1 MSFLFGN
8 NKLNDSMYVI
18 AGLGNKGKEYD
29 NTRHNAGFMFI
40 DELAD
45 RLNINVS
52 SNKFDA
58 LCGQGFY
65 NGKKVFLLKPQTYMN
80 LSGNA
85 VAQVC
90 NYYKIPLNTNLMIT
104 YDDTALPLGNLR
116 IRENGS
122 AGGHNGMKS
131 IINALRGD
139 SFIRI
144 RLGIGE
150 KTTDDLADYVL
161 GKMTSDENVR
171 LKNAVKNAAD
181 AALMIIEKDVS
192 AAMNEYNTKKK
203 RVFE

>member
-1 MSFLFGN
+1 MGFLFGN
-8 NKLNDSMYVI
+8 NRLNDGVYII

-40 DELAD
+40 DVLAD

-52 SNKFDA
+52 GNKFDA

-65 NGKKVFLLKPQTYMN
+65 NGKKVFLVKPQTYMN

-85 VAQVC
+85 VAQIC
-90 NYYKIPLNTNLMIT
+90 NYYKIPLDTNLIIA
-104 YDDTALPLGNLR
+104 YDDTDLPLGNLR

-131 IINALRGD
+131 IINALRGE

-150 KTTDDLADYVL
+150 KNTDDLADYVL
-161 GKMTSDENVR
+161 GKMTADENSV
-171 LKNAVKNAAD
+171 LKEAIKSAAD
-181 AALMIIEKDVS
+181 AALMIIEGGVS
-192 AAMNEYNTKKK
+192 AAMNKYNTKKK
-203 RVFE
+203 RIVK

>member
-1 MSFLFGN
+1 MGFLFKN
-8 NKLNDSMYVI
+8 DKLNDSMYVI
-18 AGLGNKGKEYD
+18 VGLGNKGKEYD
-29 NTRHNAGFMFI
+29 NTRHNVGFMFI
-40 DELAD
+40 DELAE
-45 RLNINVS
+45 RLNINIS

-65 NGKKVFLLKPQTYMN
+65 NGKKVLLVKPQTYMN
-80 LSGNA
+80 LSGNS

-90 NYYKIPLNTNLMIT
+90 NYYKILLNTNLMVA

-116 IRENGS
+116 IRQSGS

-131 IINALRGD
+131 IINALKGD

-161 GKMTSDENVR
+161 GRMTSSENIRMKEV
-171 LKNAVKNAAD
+171 LEGAVD
-181 AALMIIEKDVS
+181 ATLMMIEKDAA
-192 AAMNEYNTKKK
+192 AAMNKYNTKKK
-203 RVFE
+203 EDI